1 MKSDLKPPE
10 DLKHYKLLSKE
21 AADRGYMRLLNCHFT
36 DRQIRFM
43 NNLVEE
49 GYYPNRS
56 ELIRDALRSLQQF
69 YSTIWLS
76 MNGGKEE

>member
-10 DLKHYKLLSKE
+10 KLAHYKTLPKD
-21 AADRGYMRLLNCHFT
+21 ADDRDYMRILTCHFT

-69 YSTIWLS
+69 YSAIWLAK
-76 MNGGKEE
+76 NGGKE